1 MDQLHVS
8 FGEAARDAM
17 CAAFGAAHSSIQ
29 AELFTVSDPHVVASL
44 NDAAAR
50 HVEVILHVEGDPF
63 RYDRSADSAG
73 HSSDQRDAN
82 ALETLRRLFS
92 PQVQLVIEDH
102 PAELWHGKAAV
113 VDHAT
118 ALISTANPTRSA
130 CFHPGD
136 VLVADSSPS
145 DVSAVEASIAGSK
158 SPDADFVVTGPG
170 SVIRDRVDHLLTSN
184 ADLRIATEGLS
195 DRRTIGAL
203 KARCAAGHHDRVL
216 VDSSSDSQRS
226 LAQKRSLRDLLGAGV
241 QVRALPHDY
250 MHEKYIDAGS
260 EIYVGSANLTRNGLD
275 EAHEV
280 GVVAPAREF
289 GSGADALRADFD
301 GNWSRA
307 LAAA

>member
-1 MDQLHVS
+1 
-8 FGEAARDAM
+8 M
-17 CAAFGAAHSSIQ
+17 CAAFDAAHSSIE
-29 AELFTVSDPHVVASL
+29 AELFTVSDPHVVTSL

-50 HVEVILHVEGDPF
+50 HVDVILHVEGDPF
-63 RYDRSADSAG
+63 RYDRAADSTA
-73 HSSDQRDAN
+73 HSPEQRDAGV
-82 ALETLRRLFS
+82 LESLRRIFW
-92 PQVQLVIEDH
+92 PQVQLIIEDH

-136 VLVADSSPS
+136 VLVVDSSPR
-145 DVSAVEASIAGSK
+145 DVNAVEASITGAA

-170 SVIRDRVDHLLTSN
+170 SVIRERVSHLLASD
-184 ADLRIATEGLS
+184 ADLRIATEDLS
-195 DRRTIGAL
+195 DRRTVRTL
-203 KARCAAGHHDRVL
+203 KARCATGHHDRVL
-216 VDSSSDSQRS
+216 VAASTASQSSP
-226 LAQKRSLRDLLGAGV
+226 AQKRALRDLLGAGV
-241 QVRALPHDY
+241 QVRALRHDY
-250 MHEKYIDAGS
+250 MHEKYVDARS

-280 GVVAPAREF
+280 GVVAPACEF

-301 GNWSRA
+301 RNWSRA